1 VGLQPGLSLRVDGGQ
16 GWTAVN
22 ASIHDYKHIDNRGAA
37 INPGGQTAPL
47 SVPPISPTPADPRV
61 SG

>member
-1 VGLQPGLSLRVDGGQ
+1 VWVGLQPGLSLRVDGGQ

-37 INPGGQTAPL
+37 IEVAPVWWTL
-47 SVPPISPTPADPRV
+47 R
-61 SG
+61 